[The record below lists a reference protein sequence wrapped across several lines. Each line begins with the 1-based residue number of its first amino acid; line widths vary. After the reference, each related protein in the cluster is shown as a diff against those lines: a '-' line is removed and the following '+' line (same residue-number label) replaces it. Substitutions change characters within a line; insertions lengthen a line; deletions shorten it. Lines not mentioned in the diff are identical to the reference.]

1 MKVYYRVRPISKKEK
16 DKVIPFNSNID
27 IALEG
32 ALKLG
37 LECISYFNV
46 KEIINDYELGDIV
59 LDGVYQVRYCLKKF
73 GIVPD
78 EFDYPEVLKS
88 YLGRTIKQM
97 KLSEF
102 ISDDSL
108 LNAGYFIKP
117 IKQKVF
123 TGQIVSSY
131 KDIIGIVDDEEDLD
145 IYVSEPLDIVC
156 EYRSFIYYDKLI
168 DIRAYSRTD
177 DFEFWKY
184 PDASVVQQ
192 SLEVWKT
199 WNDRPHSCSM
209 DWGVARVKINNKET
223 DLFILKNKKGMEVAV
238 TNYGCAILAIMVP
251 DKDGKYAN
259 VVLGHDS
266 IDHVVN
272 SPEPFLSTTI
282 GRYGNRIAKGKF
294 TLYGEEHE
302 LTINNGPN
310 SLHGGPTGFHARV
323 WDADQLAENIIQ
335 FNYVSADGEEGFP
348 GNLEVEMVYRLE
360 EEENAL
366 VIEYRATTDKATVVN
381 LTNHGFFNLA
391 GISNPT
397 PTIENNIVT
406 INANFYTPIDEVS
419 IPTGE
424 VAKVEGTP
432 MDFTTPHTVGERIN
446 DKFQQ
451 LINGAGYDHCYVLNK
466 IETGSLDLAATC
478 FEPNSGRTME
488 VYTTEAGVQL
498 YTGNWLNGFEG
509 AHGATFP
516 ARSAICFEAQCFPDT
531 PNKPHFP
538 SATLLP
544 GDEYQQV
551 TIYKFGVEK

>member
-1 MKVYYRVRPISKKEK
+1 MKNKNTLSGLAVANFSKQ
-16 DKVIPFNSNID
+16 ID
-27 IALEG
+27 G
-32 ALKLG
+32 
-37 LECISYFNV
+37 
-46 KEIINDYELGDIV
+46 
-59 LDGVYQVRYCLKKF
+59 
-73 GIVPD
+73 
-78 EFDYPEVLKS
+78 
-88 YLGRTIKQM
+88 
-97 KLSEF
+97 
-102 ISDDSL
+102 
-108 LNAGYFIKP
+108 
-117 IKQKVF
+117 
-123 TGQIVSSY
+123 
-131 KDIIGIVDDEEDLD
+131 
-145 IYVSEPLDIVC
+145 
-156 EYRSFIYYDKLI
+156 
-168 DIRAYSRTD
+168 
-177 DFEFWKY
+177 
-184 PDASVVQQ
+184 
-192 SLEVWKT
+192 
-199 WNDRPHSCSM
+199 
-209 DWGVARVKINNKET
+209 KET
-223 DLFILKNKKGMEVAV
+223 MLCILTNKKGAELTI
-238 TNYGCAILAIMVP
+238 TNYGAKIVSLMVP
-251 DKDGKYAN
+251 DRSGKLTD
-259 VVLGHDS
+259 VVTGH
-266 IDHVVN
+266 N
-272 SPEPFLSTTI
+272 SLDDYLVSEEPYFGAI
-282 GRYGNRIAKGKF
+282 CGRYGNRIAGGTF
-294 TLYGEEHE
+294 TLDGIVYDK
-302 LTINNGPN
+302 LAINNGPN
-310 SLHGGPTGFHARV
+310 SLHGGLKGFNSVV
-323 WDADQLAENIIQ
+323 WDANQTDDQTVELK
-335 FNYVSADGEEGFP
+335 YTSADGEEGFP